1 MSGYNWQIV
10 AELRFVFTTVECL
23 PQNLP
28 VFYNHTLLGNP
39 ENRSVK
45 TMKMI
50 TCWTFQH
57 FTTMWQWLQ
66 VDIDSSVDCSFVYVA
81 DCLLPALL
89 VRYFWPDN
97 HPVWLRMRGD
107 IYCFMS
113 EIIFNISNSMWS
125 AKPLGVFFFSAFLI
139 FRFREAL
146 SLPPL
151 LPVCYSC
158 PHRCRLFVYGISL
171 WLCHSTKRCK

>member
-66 VDIDSSVDCSFVYVA
+66 ADIDSSVDCSFVYVA

-97 HPVWLRMRGD
+97 HPVWLRIRGD

-125 AKPLGVFFFSAFLI
+125 AKPLGVFFLFCLFNFQIPRGPVSSTPSACVLQLPTQVPLI
-139 FRFREAL
+139 CLRHLAL
-146 SLPPL
+146 TVPFNKK
-151 LPVCYSC
+151 V
-158 PHRCRLFVYGISL
+158 
-171 WLCHSTKRCK
+171 